1 VTTLPLLGISIQGLL
16 GQLLVGLIN
25 GSFYAL
31 LSLGLAIIFGLLN
44 VVNFTH
50 GVQYMMGALAAWVL
64 LAKLGIGYWPALV
77 IAPIVVGAIGIAL
90 EQLFLKRTYR
100 LDHLYGLVLTFG
112 LALVVEGL
120 FLQVFGSA
128 GQPYAIPESLRGVID
143 LGFMFLPIYRGWVIL
158 ASVVVCFATWYVIEK
173 TRLGAYLRAA
183 TENPGLVQSFGIN
196 VPRMMM
202 LTYGGAVALA
212 AFAGVMAAPIYQVSP
227 LMGSNIMIVVFAV
240 VVIGGMGSIAG
251 AVIGGFA
258 LGVVEGLTKVFYP
271 QASTTAIFVIMA
283 LVLLLRPAGLLGRS
297 ARVQAST
304 FLADAVVAAPSAG
317 RTTVGYAL
325 AAALLAAPFVF
336 YPLFLMK
343 ALCFAIFAG
352 AFALLAGHA
361 GMLSFG
367 HAVYFGAAAYVT
379 AYGMKA
385 WQLSPELGILAGT
398 ATAAAL
404 GLAFGW
410 LAIRRQGIYF
420 AMVTMA
426 LAQMIYFVAVQAPFT
441 GGEEGIQGVPRG
453 RLFGLLDLEQPLV
466 MYYFV
471 LAVFAASFFA
481 IHRIVHSP
489 FGQVLKG
496 ISQNE
501 PRVVS
506 LGYRTQQFRLL
517 AFVLSATLAGVAG
530 STKAL
535 VVKLAS
541 LADVYWTM
549 SGEVLLMALIGGLG
563 TLLGPVVG
571 AFLVIGL
578 GDYLATI
585 GAWVTI
591 IEGAIFVVCVLA
603 FRRGMVGTLEN
614 WLRRRAARAFV
625 KSVNQERAGS

>member
-1 VTTLPLLGISIQGLL
+1 MTTIPLLGITVQGLL

-50 GVQYMMGALAAWVL
+50 GVQYMMGALCAWVL
-64 LAKLGIGYWPALV
+64 LTRFDIGYWPALAL
-77 IAPIVVGAIGIAL
+77 APLIVGAVGIAL

-112 LALVVEGL
+112 LALIVEGL
-120 FLQVFGSA
+120 FLQYFGAA
-128 GQPYAIPESLRGVID
+128 GQAYAIPPSLRGVID
-143 LGFMFLPIYRGWVIL
+143 VGFMFLPVYRGWVIL
-158 ASVVVCFATWYVIEK
+158 ASVVVCALTWYVIEK

-240 VVIGGMGSIAG
+240 VVIGGMGSILG
-251 AVIGGFA
+251 AIIGGFA
-258 LGVVEGLTKVFYP
+258 LGLVEGLTKVFYA

-283 LVLLLRPAGLLGRS
+283 LVLLLRPAGLLGRT
-297 ARVQAST
+297 ARVQASV
-304 FLADAVVAAPSAG
+304 FLADTVSAAAG
-317 RTTVGYAL
+317 PGRIYVGYAL
-325 AAALLAAPFVF
+325 VAAALAAPFLF

-367 HAVYFGAAAYVT
+367 HAVYFGAASYVT

-385 WQLSPELGILAGT
+385 WGLSPELGILAGT
-398 ATAAAL
+398 VTAAGL
-404 GLAFGW
+404 GLVFGW
-410 LAIRRQGIYF
+410 LAIRRRGIYF

-426 LAQMIYFVAVQAPFT
+426 LAQMVYFIAVQAPFT

-453 RLFGLLDLEQPLV
+453 RLFGLLDLEQPLT

-471 LAVFAASFFA
+471 LAVFGASFFG
-481 IHRIVHSP
+481 IHRVIHSP

-501 PRVVS
+501 PRVAS

-517 AFVLSATLAGVAG
+517 AFVLSATFAGIAG

-571 AFLVIGL
+571 AFIVIGL

-591 IEGAIFVVCVLA
+591 LQGAIFVVCVLA
-603 FRRGMVGTLEN
+603 FRRGIVGTLEDS
-614 WLRRRAARAFV
+614 LRRRAARARLDTV
-625 KSVNQERAGS
+625 V

>member
-1 VTTLPLLGISIQGLL
+1 MTTIPLLGITVQGLL
-16 GQLLVGLIN
+16 GQILVGLIN

-50 GVQYMMGALAAWVL
+50 GVQYMMGAICAWVL
-64 LAKLGIGYWPALV
+64 LRVFELGYWPTLLL
-77 IAPIVVGAIGIAL
+77 APIIVGCIGIVL

-112 LALVVEGL
+112 LALVIEGL
-120 FLQVFGSA
+120 FLQYFGSA
-128 GQPYAIPESLRGVID
+128 GQAYAIPESLRGVID
-143 LGFMFLPIYRGWVIL
+143 LGFMFLPLYRGWVIL
-158 ASVVVCFATWYVIEK
+158 ASVVVCFITWYIIEK

-183 TENPGLVQSFGIN
+183 TENRALVQSFGIN
-196 VPRMMM
+196 VSRMMM

-212 AFAGVMAAPIYQVSP
+212 ALAGVMAAPIYQVSP

-240 VVIGGMGSIAG
+240 VVIGGMGSILG
-251 AVIGGFA
+251 AIIGGFA
-258 LGVVEGLTKVFYP
+258 LGLVEGLTKVFYP

-283 LVLLLRPAGLLGRS
+283 LVLLWRPSGLLGRTT
-297 ARVQAST
+297 RIQAST
-304 FLADAVVAAPSAG
+304 FLADTVAAASAPG
-317 RTTVGYAL
+317 RTTIYYAL
-325 AAALLAAPFVF
+325 IAAALAAPFIF

-367 HAVYFGAAAYVT
+367 HAAYFGAASYVT

-385 WQLSPELGILAGT
+385 WNLSPELGILAGT
-398 ATAAAL
+398 ATATAL
-404 GLAFGW
+404 GLVFGW

-426 LAQMIYFVAVQAPFT
+426 LAQMIYFIAVQAPFT
-441 GGEEGIQGVPRG
+441 GGEEGIQGFSRG
-453 RLFGLLDLEQPLV
+453 RLFGLLDLEKPLV

-471 LAVFAASFFA
+471 LAVFGASFFG
-481 IHRIVHSP
+481 IYRIVHSP
-489 FGQVLKG
+489 FGQVLNG

-501 PRVVS
+501 PRVTS

-530 STKAL
+530 STKA
-535 VVKLAS
+535 VVVQIAS

-549 SGEVLLMALIGGLG
+549 SGEVLLMTLIGGIG

-571 AFLVIGL
+571 AFIVVGL
-578 GDYLATI
+578 GDYLATL

-591 IEGAIFVVCVLA
+591 LQGAIFVICVLA
-603 FRRGMVGTLEN
+603 FRRGIVGTLEDRF
-614 WLRRRAARAFV
+614 RRRAARA
-625 KSVNQERAGS
+625 RG